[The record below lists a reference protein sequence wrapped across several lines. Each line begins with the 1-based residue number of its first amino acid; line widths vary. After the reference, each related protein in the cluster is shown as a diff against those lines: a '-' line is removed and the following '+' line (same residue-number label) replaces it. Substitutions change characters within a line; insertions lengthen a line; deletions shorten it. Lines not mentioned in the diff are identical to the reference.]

1 MSTANIIYGYNT
13 RSNVDVSTL
22 EVFHFNLGEEDASP
36 SVVIPVLRK
45 YAEGARSSE
54 ELVGKMFINS
64 GKDLTAGKD
73 FDEYADFV
81 IGPLDNPT
89 YTYRIIDLECELAL
103 NPDYVDISGLF
114 KEFEEQLRAEKLNRI
129 DIKNTRVE
137 VVLEDQID
145 EKDKEALIKKYKEKY
160 GSLGEIVIGKGEP
173 KLLYAKKEVSKEKLM
188 NDLAKVAAET
198 SKETGQD
205 VMGIAQNTNERPSIV
220 VRYSAIILKAPLV
233 PKKDAKVSD

>member
-1 MSTANIIYGYNT
+1 MSTANIAYGYGAQG
-13 RSNVDVSTL
+13 
-22 EVFHFNLGEEDASP
+22 EFHFNLKYKDISP
-36 SVVIPVLRK
+36 SVAIPILRE
-45 YAEGARSSE
+45 YAEDAHSSE
-54 ELVGKMFINS
+54 ALIGRIFLGTGEDYATGLNFS
-64 GKDLTAGKD
+64 
-73 FDEYADFV
+73 EYADFV
-81 IGPLDNPT
+81 MDPLDNPT
-89 YTYRIIDLECELAL
+89 YTYRIIDLECKVEQ
-103 NPDYVDISGLF
+103 NPDYIDPRNVFDD
-114 KEFEEQLRAEKLNRI
+114 EESKQRIRREWLNRI
-129 DIKNTRVE
+129 DIKNTWVE

-145 EKDKEALIKKYKEKY
+145 EKDKEALIKKYEEKY

-233 PKKDAKVSD
+233 PKKDAKASD